1 MFILYYTYIYMY
13 VYICIYIYCIAMR
26 SSHLKKTNV
35 KSPIESQLVRYIAS
49 SPVFSHPKSQMCFHI
64 ELKVDVQQKIT
75 AELT

>member
-1 MFILYYTYIYMY
+1 
-13 VYICIYIYCIAMR
+13 MR